1 VAPSSLVTP
10 EKGYGTYQVDGLM
23 TPPIIANAAGLLSGY
38 DVVFCDVWGVMH
50 NGRRAY
56 EESGDALARFRAGG
70 GTVILVSNAPVP
82 AAGVERVLD
91 RTGVRRDAWD
101 SIVSSGDIA
110 LGHIAEKGYR
120 KLHRIGP
127 ARRDSMLFTRLPGS
141 NVPVAEAD
149 AIVCTGLADD
159 ANETVANY
167 HPMIEEGV
175 AAKVPFVC
183 ANPDLVV
190 DVGETRYLCA
200 GSIAAEYER
209 RGGEVFWAGKPH
221 ASAYE
226 AAFEQAAALRGS
238 RPGAARVLAIGD
250 AVRTDLAAAHGA
262 GVDALFIASGIHN
275 QDVLTGSEIDAAKLA
290 ALFAPPGTPPAVAA
304 MTQLRW

>member
-1 VAPSSLVTP
+1 
-10 EKGYGTYQVDGLM
+10 M
-23 TPPIIANAAGLLSGY
+23 TPAIIANAADLLSRY
-38 DVVFCDVWGVMH
+38 DAIFCDVWGVMH

-56 EESGDALARFRAGG
+56 EESGDALARFRDGG

-82 AAGVERVLD
+82 AAGVERVLE

-101 SIVSSGDIA
+101 AIVSSGDIA
-110 LGHIAEKGYR
+110 LAHIAERGYR
-120 KLHRIGP
+120 NLHRIGP
-127 ARRDSMLFTRLPGS
+127 ARRDSMLFSRLPGS
-141 NVPVAEAD
+141 SVPVAEAD

-159 ANETVANY
+159 ANETVATY
-167 HPMIEEGV
+167 HPLIDEGV
-175 AAKVPFVC
+175 ARKVPFLC

-190 DVGETRYLCA
+190 DVGEKRYLCA

-209 RGGEVFWAGKPH
+209 RGGAVFWAGKPH
-221 ASAYE
+221 RSAYE

-238 RPGAARVLAIGD
+238 RPQPARVLAIGD

-262 GVDALFIASGIHN
+262 GIDALFIGSGIHN
-275 QDVLTGSEIDAAKLA
+275 QDVLIDGVIDPAKLA
-290 ALFAPPGTPPAVAA
+290 SLFAPSGTPPAVAA

>member
-1 VAPSSLVTP
+1 
-10 EKGYGTYQVDGLM
+10 M
-23 TPPIIANAAGLLSGY
+23 TPAIINNAASLLSRY
-38 DVVFCDVWGVMH
+38 DAIFCDVWGVMH

-110 LGHIAEKGYR
+110 LAHIAEKGYR
-120 KLHRIGP
+120 NLHRIGP
-127 ARRDSMLFTRLPGS
+127 ARRDSMLFSRLPGS
-141 NVPVAEAD
+141 SVPVTEAD

-159 ANETVANY
+159 ANETVVTY
-167 HPMIEEGV
+167 HPLIEEGV
-175 AAKVPFVC
+175 SLKIPFVC

-190 DVGETRYLCA
+190 DVGEKRYLCA

-209 RGGEVFWAGKPH
+209 RGGDVFWAGKPH
-221 ASAYE
+221 SSAYE
-226 AAFEQAAALRGS
+226 AAFDRTTALRGS
-238 RPGAARVLAIGD
+238 RPERSSVLAIGD
-250 AVRTDLAAAHGA
+250 AIRTDLAAAHGA

-275 QDVLTGSEIDAAKLA
+275 QDVLVDGAIDPAKLA
-290 ALFAPPGTPPAVAA
+290 FLFAPPSTPLALAA